1 MKIMIENNMVSI
13 SNFNKKELIKGLVTY
28 IKTLKN
34 LGISIEEIYLATKK
48 GFEYEREIKNSKI
61 KDLLEVLGLEE

>member
-48 GFEYEREIKNSKI
+48 GFEYEREITNSKI